1 MGAIKVTFVQ
11 SDGVEKTIIDGDVG
25 QSLMELATSNGIVGI
40 LGNCGGSCA
49 CATCHV
55 YVEPAWMKV
64 VGRADAG
71 EDTTLDGVSDLKK
84 SNSRLCCQ
92 IRLTEEMDGLKMV
105 VAPSE

>member
-11 SDGVEKTIIDGDVG
+11 PDGVEKTIIDGGVG
-25 QSLMELATSNGIVGI
+25 ESLMELATANGIVGI

-55 YVEPAWMKV
+55 YVDPAWMSV
-64 VGRADAG
+64 VGNADAG
-71 EDTTLDGVSDLKK
+71 EDATLDGVADSKK
-84 SNSRLCCQ
+84 LNSRLCCQ
-92 IRLTEEMDGLKMV
+92 IRLTEEMAGLKMV